1 MNDWNDMLDEILND
15 ETDRM
20 TAWEV
25 EFIES
30 LHKQRERGCSDK
42 QFSVLE
48 KIWNKLFGG
57 TK

>member
-1 MNDWNDMLDEILND
+1 MLDEILND